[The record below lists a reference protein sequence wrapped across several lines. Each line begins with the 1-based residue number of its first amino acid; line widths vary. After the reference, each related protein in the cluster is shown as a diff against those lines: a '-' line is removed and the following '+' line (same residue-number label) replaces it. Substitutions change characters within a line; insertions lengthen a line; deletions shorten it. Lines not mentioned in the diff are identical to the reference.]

1 VDRSSYSLSFIFGV
15 FFGGVVVLVVG
26 QSSDNEGVGTV
37 FGRVCRVFRV
47 TTNQK

>member
-1 VDRSSYSLSFIFGV
+1 
-15 FFGGVVVLVVG
+15 VVG

-37 FGRVCRVFRV
+37 FGRVCRV